1 MAGPIFI
8 TGMLAAA
15 VWSAGSAD
23 AGPASSRNIDVAIR
37 AFDAG
42 RSGKGG
48 AGPYR
53 DLRRT
58 EGCYVAV
65 HLRNTLDNTGEWA
78 SVRLVPAGSAV
89 ADLHITGS
97 IVRSDG
103 KRLALEIHAVDA
115 SGRVWLDRRYTGRAN
130 AAAYFEAQP
139 RDPPDPFQ
147 GVYDRIAEDL
157 VKKRD
162 GLTPEELERVRTVAE
177 LRFAA
182 DLAGGV
188 FDPYLQR
195 DGRGRYRVARL
206 PSHDDP
212 MMGRVARIRQHDRR
226 LLDMLDEHYTSFY
239 RRVYGLYHDWRMVS
253 FDKQREIDRLLRE
266 SLWLQHRSR
275 SDVEAAKP
283 GDLDD
288 LNDHIER
295 MKTQAE
301 LRAAA
306 ERIHAL
312 LDELTLAFEAELNP
326 LRIEVEQRV
335 FRLSGSAE
343 TSYAEWRELLRDIFD
358 SETGLAGKTPRPPS
372 D

>member
-1 MAGPIFI
+1 
-8 TGMLAAA
+8 
-15 VWSAGSAD
+15 
-23 AGPASSRNIDVAIR
+23 
-37 AFDAG
+37 
-42 RSGKGG
+42 
-48 AGPYR
+48 
-53 DLRRT
+53 
-58 EGCYVAV
+58 
-65 HLRNTLDNTGEWA
+65 
-78 SVRLVPAGSAV
+78 
-89 ADLHITGS
+89 
-97 IVRSDG
+97 
-103 KRLALEIHAVDA
+103 
-115 SGRVWLDRRYTGRAN
+115 
-130 AAAYFEAQP
+130 
-139 RDPPDPFQ
+139 
-147 GVYDRIAEDL
+147 
-157 VKKRD
+157 
-162 GLTPEELERVRTVAE
+162 
-177 LRFAA
+177 
-182 DLAGGV
+182 
-188 FDPYLQR
+188 
-195 DGRGRYRVARL
+195 
-206 PSHDDP
+206 